1 MKKRVNPAWLPA
13 GVYLGLG
20 LLAAVV
26 GFLVLRLG
34 PAKQDVTMGGLFDRT
49 PAVLVETYTG
59 EVICDAD
66 IVFSGTVVTP
76 RFKADGA
83 RFSGSLTV
91 YPVWGD
97 EALGQGGISYY
108 EKELDLSL
116 SPHRS
121 AEPPPPGETP
131 DLSFNKDYTTVCF
144 GPLLTEN
151 WFGSPG
157 IYYIIAPAKDA
168 IEARAVLESIPGSP
182 DLTDFLS
189 PVSVALRLSS
199 STPEN
204 AEVTVV
210 NQSPEEYMFGESYV
224 VERFVDGLWEE
235 VPHQDGGST
244 AVWHTVGYPVD
255 PGESRAF
262 SVSWRDMYG
271 FLPSGEYRVGK
282 NGFPSGHPEK
292 SAFYYAEFTVH

>member
-1 MKKRVNPAWLPA
+1 MKKRINPAWLPA
-13 GVYLGLG
+13 GTYLGLA
-20 LLAAVV
+20 AAVAV
-26 GFLVLRLG
+26 VSLLILRLG
-34 PAKQDVTMGGLFDRT
+34 PVKQDIAVGDLFDRA

-66 IVFSGTVVTP
+66 IVFSGTVATP

-83 RFSGSLTV
+83 KFSGSLTV

-97 EALGQGGISYY
+97 EALGQGGIAQY
-108 EKELDLSL
+108 ETDLDLPL
-116 SPHRS
+116 SPRGS
-121 AEPPPPGETP
+121 EEPPPPGETP
-131 DLSFNKDYTTVCF
+131 DIFFNQDYTAFCF
-144 GPLLTEN
+144 GPVLTEN
-151 WFGSPG
+151 WFGYPG

-168 IEARAVLESIPGSP
+168 IEARAVLKSIPGSP

-210 NQSPEEYMFGESYV
+210 NQSLEEYMFGESYI
-224 VERFVDGLWEE
+224 VERYVDGLWEE

-244 AVWHTVGYPVD
+244 AVWPTVGYPVS
-255 PGESRAF
+255 PGQSRAF

-282 NGFPSGHPEK
+282 NGFPSGQPEK